1 MKRTTVLLLVLF
13 ACAITTA
20 ANEIDFVDTFAE
32 AKQIAGEQDKNL
44 LITFY
49 ADW

>member
-1 MKRTTVLLLVLF
+1 MKKAAVVMLVLF
-13 ACAITTA
+13 ACSVTAA
-20 ANEIDFVDTFAE
+20 ANEIDFVDTYAE
-32 AKQIAGEQDKNL
+32 AQQVAGEQNKNM